1 MKKKNKTD
9 LWYDGVLDLI
19 VTAENVREEDLT
31 IAVESSIFAMEFHQR
46 QEESTHFRDY
56 ENDFGSS
63 HSRLD
68 LDYLRHRESR
78 ALVNESPLQS
88 SRGSFFSLQRFFG
101 WRRSDDTSDVSSV
114 LSSDADDGDVNGLFG
129 CENQD
134 QGPLSRFFSNK
145 MKSEKLKNFIALSA
159 WAVSL
164 AGLATSLTF
173 LTRDF
178 IRSFQETPSV
188 VQYEWSPVLDLP
200 KIWFCIGDTNQPFS
214 FDVPDGYEGQ
224 PLFWMDFIMGTRSDI
239 EVRYPDTERLRQL
252 SFTSIE
258 TNGKECDGTKVMDVD
273 QYSEENFKRP
283 RCFHCMAVRRN
294 PAFKVERRR
303 GKHGDN
309 LVDFSSRVVLRFSR
323 QSFISSCRTTD
334 IGLALDE
341 HSFFR
346 DTIKTHSK
354 VLAEKGI
361 LDFGGLDPLEGSNS
375 GLFFPM
381 YRLGGW
387 NTSVDFFVY
396 DVVDMYCNVY
406 IFSGHFYPTKEGT
419 DIRFEFNPNTYRWK
433 RSGKGPY
440 FPLDTS
446 HFDAQGQRTQYAN
459 GQSESKMLG
468 NEQFDNRSLLLGEL
482 LYIITDATVFGEA
495 KTLHVIDRDHV
506 ASVSF
511 SRTEYRGQEM
521 YEAKTMST
529 RLLRG
534 QSKSINH
541 IYLIELKFTGFFTRI
556 VTKQQAMAWTAFLAD
571 FFGLTS
577 LFLDISVYTILISPV
592 SGRKAPGQQKSRKR
606 ASEKANRRMKAGYTR
621 RSQ

>member
-1 MKKKNKTD
+1 MKKKNKTE

-19 VTAENVREEDLT
+19 VTADKVREEDLT
-31 IAVESSIFAMEFHQR
+31 IAVESSIFAMEIHQR

-78 ALVNESPLQS
+78 ALVNESQLQS
-88 SRGSFFSLQRFFG
+88 SQGSFSLQRFFG
-101 WRRSDDTSDVSSV
+101 WRRSDDASDASSV
-114 LSSDADDGDVNGLFG
+114 LSADAEDGDVNGLFG
-129 CENQD
+129 CENQNN
-134 QGPLSRFFSNK
+134 GPLSRFFSNK
-145 MKSEKLKNFIALSA
+145 MNSDKLKNFIALSA
-159 WAVSL
+159 WALSL
-164 AGLATSLTF
+164 AGLAASLTF

-178 IRSFQETPSV
+178 IRSTQETTSV
-188 VQYEWSPVLDLP
+188 VHYEWSPVLDLP

-224 PLFWMDFIMGTRSDI
+224 PLFWMDFIMGTRTDI
-239 EVRYPDTERLRQL
+239 DVRYPDTERLTQL

-258 TNGKECDGTKVMDVD
+258 TNGKQCDATKVMDVE
-273 QYSEENFKRP
+273 QYSKENYVRP

-294 PAFKVERRR
+294 PAFKVERRQR
-303 GKHGDN
+303 KNRNN

-323 QSFISSCRTTD
+323 QSFISSCRTTVV
-334 IGLALDE
+334 GMALNE

-346 DTIKTHSK
+346 NIIKTYSK

-375 GLFFPM
+375 GLLFPQF
-381 YRLGGW
+381 RLGGW
-387 NTSVDFFVY
+387 NTSLDFYVY
-396 DVVDMYCNVY
+396 DVIDMYCNVY
-406 IFSGHFYPTKEGT
+406 IFSGYFYPTKEGT
-419 DIRFEFNPNTYRWK
+419 DIRFQFNPNTYRWK
-433 RSGKGPY
+433 RSGQGPY
-440 FPLDTS
+440 FPSDFSL
-446 HFDAQGQRTQYAN
+446 FDEYVQRTQYAN
-459 GQSESKMLG
+459 GGSESKMIG
-468 NEQFDNRSLLLGEL
+468 SEQFDNRSLLLGEL

-495 KTLHVIDRDHV
+495 KTLHVIDTNHV
-506 ASVSF
+506 ASISF
-511 SRTEYRGQEM
+511 SRTEYREQEM

-534 QSKSINH
+534 YSKSINH

-577 LFLDISVYTILISPV
+577 LFLDISIYTILISPI